1 MIGARIA
8 LARPRSLRL
17 PVPRHPPRRVL
28 VVLAAAL
35 IVFGG
40 GFLWL
45 RDSSLASVQKVTI
58 TGLPVSDGPAVRAA
72 LRNAALDMTTLHVRV
87 DRLRTAVTPYPVVRD
102 LHVKADFPH
111 TLRIEVVPY
120 EPVAVL
126 VTQGRRI
133 PVAADGTILRGQA
146 GSRALTAVPVGA
158 LPGGRRVAEPKA
170 RAAVALLGA
179 APRTLRATVD
189 GVRFTRGGL
198 HVALRQGPE
207 LIFGAPT
214 RLVAKWA
221 AAARLLSDPA
231 ARGASYLDLR
241 VPERPVAGR
250 FSTDAATTA
259 PADAVADPPTTSDP
273 AAGATPG
280 SANPAPGAPVGPPD
294 SASP

>member
-1 MIGARIA
+1 MIGARMA
-8 LARPRSLRL
+8 LARPRGLRL
-17 PVPRHPPRRVL
+17 SLPRRPPRRAL
-28 VVLAAAL
+28 IGLAAAA
-35 IVFGG
+35 IVLGG

-58 TGLPVSDGPAVRAA
+58 TGLPASDGPAVRAA
-72 LRNAALDMTTLHVRV
+72 LRNAALDMTTLHVRL
-87 DRLRTAVTPYPVVRD
+87 DRLRTAVSPYPVVRE

-111 TLRIEVVPY
+111 TLRITVVPY

-146 GSRALTAVPVGA
+146 GSPTLTAVPVGA
-158 LPGGRRVAEPKA
+158 LPGGRQVADPKA

-179 APRTLRATVD
+179 APRRLRTTVD
-189 GVRFTRGGL
+189 GVRSTRGGL
-198 HVALRQGPE
+198 HVEVHRGPE

-214 RLVAKWA
+214 RLAAKWA
-221 AAARLLSDPA
+221 AAARVLSDPA
-231 ARGASYLDLR
+231 ARGATYVDLR

-259 PADAVADPPTTSDP
+259 PADAVTPPPTAADAATGAAPTP
-273 AAGATPG
+273 ASPGAGASGATPDTT
-280 SANPAPGAPVGPPD
+280 AP
-294 SASP
+294 